1 MYVRYCTA
9 VLAWYFIG
17 VMVVRGMVHVQRH
30 GDIKPITVGVLVVH
44 AGLSFS
50 LRRRRAGPDSGWRS
64 HRPAVYVVLCP
75 PPRVAHFFTVVVA
88 SPKQKTIPC

>member
-1 MYVRYCTA
+1 
-9 VLAWYFIG
+9 
-17 VMVVRGMVHVQRH
+17 MVHGMVHVERY
-30 GDIKPITVGVLVVH
+30 GGVKPITAGVLVVH

-75 PPRVAHFFTVVVA
+75 PPRVAPFFTAVVA
-88 SPKQKTIPC
+88 SPKTKNHSVLKGWQG